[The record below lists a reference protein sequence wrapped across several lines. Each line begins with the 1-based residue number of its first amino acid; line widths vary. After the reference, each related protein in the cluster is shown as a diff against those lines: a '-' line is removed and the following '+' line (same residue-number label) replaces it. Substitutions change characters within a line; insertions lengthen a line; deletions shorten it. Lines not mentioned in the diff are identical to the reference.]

1 MFRGYGFAGAN
12 HNKHEALRDQR
23 MSAAT
28 APNLEP
34 VSHAAAG
41 RRVLVA
47 EDSPTTHEILKLLLT
62 QRGHHVDIA
71 TDGEQALEALRHN
84 RYDVALLDFHLP
96 KMNGLRV
103 ATTVRSERGQ
113 DRPRLVAITADL
125 PGLLAHTENCENF
138 DLVIP
143 KPLDIYRIGQLIE
156 EQAELRDEQQTE
168 SPDQRPLS
176 SPASAPA
183 AITAAVREHFAI
195 EGLGYEFLLWPEDID
210 VRRLSARA
218 MQATLGDPRFDAILI
233 TQPVAIEALA
243 SLWERKA
250 LFALPIIDLTGTL
263 GRMADFDGA
272 DLSGVEA
279 ERLGRLV
286 RDFQDRRAR
295 LHRDLL
301 LSDKLGEKLL
311 GRMFVA
317 NRPLTAAFDPRYRY
331 LAAYDI
337 PLGRRLVTREAEALS
352 EHGLLQREFF
362 ERFHICP
369 GCNSYRLHVREECS
383 QCRSSNLSEEQYLH
397 HFRCAFQGPEV
408 DFRRGDE
415 LICPKCHHELTHFG
429 FDYDRPGTMV
439 MCGSCGHAASEPSVG
454 FVCLDCGV
462 HTDSDVAATR
472 DVFAYKL
479 TDQGVNFAEKGG
491 AVLGYAREVLRF
503 ADLPLELVVALNAA
517 AKRYN
522 EDKTPFALVNIL
534 YRKESEVV
542 AEFGARRFA
551 QARDLFIENLRNALD
566 KPNTVVKGQSH
577 DFALLEAIGPE
588 QAQVDF
594 DHLKERASRTLSVD
608 LGAMFQA
615 FGPEDFA

>member
-1 MFRGYGFAGAN
+1 
-12 HNKHEALRDQR
+12 
-23 MSAAT
+23 
-28 APNLEP
+28 
-34 VSHAAAG
+34 
-41 RRVLVA
+41 LVA

-84 RYDVALLDFHLP
+84 HYDVALLDFHLP
-96 KMNGLRV
+96 KMDGLTV
-103 ATTVRSERGQ
+103 ATTVRSELSAHA
-113 DRPRLVAITADL
+113 RPRLIAITADL
-125 PGLLAHTENCENF
+125 PGLLAHTADCENF
-138 DLVIP
+138 DLVMP
-143 KPLDIYRIGQLIE
+143 KPLDIYRIGRLVE
-156 EQAELRDEQQTE
+156 EQADLGDEKQSE
-168 SPDQRPLS
+168 PLEPPGRQLVS
-176 SPASAPA
+176 SLAPA
-183 AITAAVREHFAI
+183 AIAAAVRQPFAI
-195 EGLGYEFLLWPEDID
+195 EGLDYEFLLWPEDID

-233 TQPVAIEALA
+233 AQPASVEALA
-243 SLWERKA
+243 SLWDRKA
-250 LFALPIIDLTGTL
+250 LFALPIVDLTGTL

-272 DLSGVEA
+272 DLSGTEA
-279 ERLGRLV
+279 ERLGRLI

-295 LHRDLL
+295 LHRDLI
-301 LSDKLGEKLL
+301 LSDKLSEKLL

-317 NRPLTAAFDPRYRY
+317 NRPLTAAFDPRYRH

-337 PLGRRLVTREAEALS
+337 PLGRRLVTREAEALC
-352 EHGLLQREFF
+352 EHGLLKREFF

-369 GCNSYRLHVREECS
+369 SCDSYRLHVREECS
-383 QCRSSNLSEEQYLH
+383 QCHSSDLSEEQYLH
-397 HFRCAFQGPEV
+397 HFRCAFQGPEA

-415 LICPKCHHELTHFG
+415 LVCPKCHHELTHFG

-439 MCGSCGHAASEPSVG
+439 VCGSCGHAASEPSVG

-462 HTDSDVAATR
+462 RTDSEVAATR
-472 DVFAYKL
+472 DVFSYQL
-479 TDQGVNFAEKGG
+479 TDQGVSFAEKGG
-491 AVLGYAREVLRF
+491 AVLGYARQALRF
-503 ADLPLELVVALNAA
+503 ADLPLELVIGLNAA

-551 QARDLFIENLRNALD
+551 QARDLFIENLRNALA
-566 KPNTVVKGQSH
+566 KPDTVVKGQSH

-594 DHLKERASRTLSVD
+594 AHLKERASRTLSVD

-615 FGPEDFA
+615 FGPEDFS

>member
-1 MFRGYGFAGAN
+1 MT
-12 HNKHEALRDQR
+12 
-23 MSAAT
+23 AAP

-34 VSHAAAG
+34 ESHAAPG

-84 RYDVALLDFHLP
+84 HYDVALLDFHLP
-96 KMNGLRV
+96 KMDGLTV
-103 ATTVRSERGQ
+103 ATTVKSELSAHA
-113 DRPRLVAITADL
+113 RPRLIAITADL
-125 PGLLAHTENCENF
+125 PGLLAHTADCENF
-138 DLVIP
+138 DLVMP
-143 KPLDIYRIGQLIE
+143 KPLDIYRIGQLVE
-156 EQAELRDEQQTE
+156 EQAELGDEKQSE
-168 SPDQRPLS
+168 PLEPGRQSVS
-176 SPASAPA
+176 SLAPA
-183 AITAAVREHFAI
+183 AIAAAVRQPFAI

-233 TQPVAIEALA
+233 TRPVSGEALA

-250 LFALPIIDLTGTL
+250 LFALPIVDLTGTL

-272 DLSGVEA
+272 DLSGTET
-279 ERLGRLV
+279 ERLGRLI

-295 LHRDLL
+295 LHRDLI
-301 LSDKLGEKLL
+301 LSDKLSEKLL

-317 NRPLTAAFDPRYRY
+317 NRPLTAAFDPRYRH

-337 PLGRRLVTREAEALS
+337 PLGRRLVTREAEALC
-352 EHGLLQREFF
+352 EHGLLKREFF

-369 GCNSYRLHVREECS
+369 SCNSYRLHVREECS
-383 QCRSSNLSEEQYLH
+383 QCRSSDLSEEQYLH
-397 HFRCAFQGPEV
+397 HFRCAFQGPEA

-415 LICPKCHHELTHFG
+415 LVCPKCHHELTHFG

-439 MCGSCGHAASEPSVG
+439 VCGSCGHAASEPSVG

-472 DVFAYKL
+472 DVFSYQL
-479 TDQGVNFAEKGG
+479 TDQGVSFAEKGG
-491 AVLGYAREVLRF
+491 AVLGYARQALRF

-551 QARDLFIENLRNALD
+551 QARDLFIENLRNALA
-566 KPNTVVKGQSH
+566 KRNTVVKGQSH

-594 DHLKERASRTLSVD
+594 AHLKERASRTLSVD

-615 FGPEDFA
+615 FGPEDFS

>member
-1 MFRGYGFAGAN
+1 MT
-12 HNKHEALRDQR
+12 
-23 MSAAT
+23 AAT
-28 APNLEP
+28 APNLERR
-34 VSHAAAG
+34 SHAVAG

-71 TDGEQALEALRHN
+71 TDGAQALEALRNNH
-84 RYDVALLDFHLP
+84 YDVALLDFHLP
-96 KMNGLRV
+96 KMDGLRV
-103 ATTVRSERGQ
+103 ATTVRSELQGR
-113 DRPRLVAITADL
+113 DLPRLIAITADL
-125 PGLLAHTENCENF
+125 PGLLAHTGDCENF

-143 KPLDIYRIGQLIE
+143 KPLDIYRIGQLLE

-168 SPDQRPLS
+168 FLEPGPRSAP
-176 SPASAPA
+176 SPAR
-183 AITAAVREHFAI
+183 AIPSAVRQTFAI

-233 TQPVAIEALA
+233 TQPVPVEALA

-250 LFALPIIDLTGTL
+250 LYVLPIVDLTGTL

-272 DLSGVEA
+272 ELGAAET
-279 ERLGRLV
+279 ERLGRLI

-301 LSDKLGEKLL
+301 LSDKLGEQLL

-317 NRPLTAAFDPRYRY
+317 NRPLTAAFDPRYSH
-331 LAAYDI
+331 LAAYDV
-337 PLGRRLVTREAEALS
+337 PLSRRLVTREAESLC
-352 EHGLLQREFF
+352 EHGLLKREFF

-369 GCNSYRLHVREECS
+369 SCDSYRLHVREECS

-397 HFRCAFQGPEV
+397 HFRCAFQGPEA

-415 LICPKCHHELTHFG
+415 LICPKCHHALTHFG

-439 MCGSCGHAASEPSVG
+439 VCGSCGHAASEPSVG

-472 DVFAYKL
+472 DVFSYQL
-479 TDQGVNFAEKGG
+479 TDQGVSFAEKGG
-491 AVLGYAREVLRF
+491 AVLGYAREAFRF

-551 QARDLFIENLRNALD
+551 QARDLFIENLRNALE
-566 KPNTVVKGQSH
+566 KPNTVVRGQSY
-577 DFALLEAIGPE
+577 DFALIEGISPE

-594 DHLKERASRTLSVD
+594 DHLKERASRTLYVD

-615 FGPEDFA
+615 FGPEDFS